1 MDQVKS
7 WFQSKAVLGGILAFL
22 GAVLG
27 YFGIDF
33 AAADQAEAVELVSQA
48 AAAVGGLLA
57 IWGRIRAEKKIG

>member
-7 WFQSKAVLGGILAFL
+7 WFQSKAVWGGVLAFL

-33 AAADQAEAVELVSQA
+33 AAADQAEAVEFVSQL

-57 IWGRIRAEKKIG
+57 IWGRVKAEKRIG